1 MTTDKPRPAAD
12 APAGSHSLGAL
23 TPTGNAAIKGIFFIM
38 FAAALYFAKGLLIPV
53 VLAVLVW
60 LTFGPWVR
68 WLAKRRMPSALS
80 AAFIVI
86 GLTVVVSGA
95 AFVASGPVARWMD
108 DIPKMSSELRSKLS
122 ELRQPMEEVAKA
134 SDALEEVGKNIDG
147 KKAQQVVVRGPGLL
161 FTLAQN
167 AQYMATTVA
176 ATLVLLYFMLAS
188 GSHFH
193 VRLVESFDSLADK
206 KKALELV
213 MLIENDVSR
222 YLMSV
227 TVINFCLGA
236 VVATWGVTAGVM
248 NFMPYIGPVIGVV
261 LIGVASIIEFNELT
275 PMLLMPGIY
284 AFCTIVEGQLITPS
298 VLGRRFDINPVVILL
313 AVAFWAWIWGIVGA
327 LIAVPVLVA
336 IKVACDHTDLAP
348 WFAHFSSMNQAP
360 VARPVTAGGE

>member
-227 TVINFCLGA
+227 TVINFCLVVGRDGRRDEFHALHWSGDWRGVDRGCLHHRIQRVDANVADARHLRVLHHCRRA
-236 VVATWGVTAGVM
+236 VDHTQCAG
-248 NFMPYIGPVIGVV
+248 PPLRYQ
-261 LIGVASIIEFNELT
+261 
-275 PMLLMPGIY
+275 PGGDL
-284 AFCTIVEGQLITPS
+284 AGRG
-298 VLGRRFDINPVVILL
+298 VLGLDLGHCRGADRR
-313 AVAFWAWIWGIVGA
+313 AGA
-327 LIAVPVLVA
+327 GR
-336 IKVACDHTDLAP
+336 
-348 WFAHFSSMNQAP
+348 NQGGL
-360 VARPVTAGGE
+360 RPH